1 MTSVTASRVVSQHQ
15 MRYRSG
21 TARPTQQEVEDNVML
36 TGTTGCADHGSYLV
50 TGAGCGGK
58 RRGLTPRLSEPEQ
71 AAIRRDAW
79 PPGQCVA
86 AGNGPGPQ
94 DITVVL

>member
-1 MTSVTASRVVSQHQ
+1 VTSVTASRVVSQHQ

-50 TGAGCGGK
+50 TGPGRGGDRASWGRAEAG
-58 RRGLTPRLSEPEQ
+58 LSEPEQ
-71 AAIRRDAW
+71 AAIRPD
-79 PPGQCVA
+79 
-86 AGNGPGPQ
+86 
-94 DITVVL
+94 D